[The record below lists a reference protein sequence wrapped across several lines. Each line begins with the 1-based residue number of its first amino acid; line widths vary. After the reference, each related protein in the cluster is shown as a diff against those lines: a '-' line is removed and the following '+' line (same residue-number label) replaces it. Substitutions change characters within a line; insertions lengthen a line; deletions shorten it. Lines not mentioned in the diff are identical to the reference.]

1 MDLKEIKQIIE
12 LMKRSDLTEFE
23 IEEQDLKLRI
33 CRESQ
38 NAAPVITTAATPVPM
53 PIASAPAAPAPA
65 ASPSAAPAKAADE
78 PGTAIIK
85 SPMVG
90 TFYRAPT
97 PDSSPFVELGAA
109 VKNESVVCIIEA
121 MKVMNEI
128 QAEQSGTITEILVE
142 NGQAVEFGQPLFKVK
157 AK

>member
-1 MDLKEIKQIIE
+1 
-12 LMKRSDLTEFE
+12 
-23 IEEQDLKLRI
+23 LRI

-53 PIASAPAAPAPA
+53 PIASAPPAPA
-65 ASPSAAPAKAADE
+65 AASLAPAKAADE
-78 PGTAIIK
+78 PGISIIK

-97 PDSSPFVELGAA
+97 PDSSPFIEIGAA
-109 VKNESVVCIIEA
+109 VKSESVVCIIEA

-128 QAEQSGTITEILVE
+128 QAEQSGTVTEILVE